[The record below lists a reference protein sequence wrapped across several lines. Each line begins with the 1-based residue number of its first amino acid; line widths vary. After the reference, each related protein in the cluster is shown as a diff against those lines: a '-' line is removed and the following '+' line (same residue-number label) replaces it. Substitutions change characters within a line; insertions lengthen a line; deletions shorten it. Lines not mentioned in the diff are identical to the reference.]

1 MSDENCKG
9 LIGGGM
15 FVDPIPVAFILFQ
28 SKGGDRVVT
37 IHADGRVEP
46 GKGFAPDEAGRQ
58 AILGMQDMLS
68 NLIEAA
74 AAEKVKAEREA
85 CAKIA
90 DDLICLYDGERSFES
105 YDMAGAQ
112 NIMARDIADA
122 IRART

>member
-74 AAEKVKAEREA
+74 ASAPTRRVFGRHRLSPRGGRAE
-85 CAKIA
+85 
-90 DDLICLYDGERSFES
+90 
-105 YDMAGAQ
+105 
-112 NIMARDIADA
+112 
-122 IRART
+122 